1 MNCKTRWNS
10 TYNMISHACVLKDY
24 IEMLLVKHQNL
35 KNFFLNEHEW
45 EGGCGN
51 MYSMDFHVWNVWIY
65 N

>member
-1 MNCKTRWNS
+1 MDCKTRWNS

-45 EGGCGN
+45 KLFK
-51 MYSMDFHVWNVWIY
+51 DLD
-65 N
+65 